1 MKGIGRQS
9 DRANRRRQQMAQ
21 VMAALE
27 ADLVARKQI
36 LPSQSP
42 PVAVAPGDPRPRPAS
57 PPAME
62 AGGADQ
68 GAAGKRR

>member
-27 ADLVARKQI
+27 ADLVARRQI

-57 PPAME
+57 STANE
-62 AGGADQ
+62 TGGADQ
-68 GAAGKRR
+68 AHGG

>member
-27 ADLVARKQI
+27 AQLVARQQI
-36 LPSQSP
+36 LPQSP